1 MKLSELTAAALRMN
15 RTDPEI
21 YMLRD
26 WGELAPVKIIDES
39 ELADGDPVVELLAEM
54 EGSIILTADPEE

>member
-21 YMLRD
+21 YILRD
-26 WGELAPVKIIDES
+26 WGELATATLLGPA
-39 ELADGDPVVELLAEM
+39 ELADGDPVIDALTRAGHLILQAE
-54 EGSIILTADPEE
+54 PEA